1 MTRCSIVLCLIAVLS
16 HGGCDG
22 DDDGG
27 GYCVYQGTAYPYG
40 ASWPAG
46 DGCNTCYCDE
56 SGWSCTLIAC
66 ELDGGVGPDA
76 AIGCAP
82 SGGCA
87 VGPTCGGVCCDTG
100 EACIDGECRC
110 GDNPACQPGDTCEA
124 AGPIGGD
131 ACGAICCGVTGPC
144 PQ

>member
-1 MTRCSIVLCLIAVLS
+1 MPRCSIVLCLIALAHV
-16 HGGCDG
+16 GCDG

-27 GYCVYQGTAYPYG
+27 GYCIYEGTAYPYG

-46 DGCNTCYCDE
+46 DGCNTCGCDE
-56 SGWSCTLIAC
+56 TGVACTLIDCSDVDA
-66 ELDGGVGPDA
+66 GVS
-76 AIGCAP
+76 CAP

-110 GDNPACQPGDTCEA
+110 GDQPGCQPGDTCEA

-131 ACGAICCGVTGPC
+131 SCGSICCGVTGPC